1 MQHDVRAAEDYRLLK
16 GLGIQT
22 IREASRWPL
31 IDKPSGL
38 DWVPVDIFIDA
49 CAEEGME
56 PIWDLFH
63 YGYPEDLDPF
73 SSAFADRLAAY
84 AFEFARRVSSRLPG
98 PHYFTPVNEPSYFA
112 WAAGHAAHFKPYAV
126 NQAYELKV
134 SLCRAAI
141 KATNAIWEACPSAEI
156 VTVDPICRVAP
167 PLDRPEL
174 QGQADDFNNRVVYE
188 SLDMI
193 SGNLLP
199 ELGGSRRHLGI
210 IGVNYYWT
218 CQWELGETDIQLG
231 DDDPR
236 RMPLSYLIENT
247 QHRYGGEIMISETS
261 HYGDMRPTWF
271 VELGE
276 DLRGML
282 RRGVPLK
289 GACIYPILG
298 MMDWH
303 ESEKYHSMGMWDL
316 LPSGERVT
324 CGDVH
329 KAFKE
334 MQQVVMSPMKRFSL
348 R

>member
-16 GLGIQT
+16 TLGIQT

-31 IDKPSGL
+31 IDLATGY
-38 DWVPVDIFIDA
+38 DWSAADLFIDA
-49 CAEEGME
+49 CAQEEME

-73 SSAFADRLAAY
+73 SEIFGDRLAAY

-134 SLCRAAI
+134 SLCCAAI
-141 KATNAIWEACPSAEI
+141 KAANAIWEACPSAEM
-156 VTVDPICRVAP
+156 VTVDPICRVVP
-167 PLDRPEL
+167 PVERPDL
-174 QGQADDFNNRVVYE
+174 QDQAVNFNTNVVYE

-193 SGNLLP
+193 SGRLRT
-199 ELGGSRRHLGI
+199 ELGGSRRHLGL

-218 CQWELGETDIQLG
+218 CQWEIGETDIQLA

-236 RMPLSYLIENT
+236 RVPLSSLIKNV
-247 QHRYGGEIMISETS
+247 QQRYGGDVFISETS
-261 HYGDMRPTWF
+261 HYGDMRPVWF
-271 VELGE
+271 AELAR
-276 DLRGML
+276 DIRGML
-282 RRGVPLK
+282 NDGVPLK
-289 GACIYPILG
+289 GVCIYPILG

-303 ESEKYHSMGMWDL
+303 ESEKFHCMGMWDL
-316 LPSGERVT
+316 LSDGTRV
-324 CGDVH
+324 CCDDVH
-329 KAFKE
+329 EAFKR
-334 MQQVVMSPMKRFSL
+334 MQQVVKSPVKRFSL